1 MAKRIFILVV
11 IIIVIISL
19 ISIPYN
25 FIRWLRDRYYL
36 KVDESN
42 FNEINELFDD
52 EDKLPETVEK
62 IGFMGGLGDWY
73 LIIKY
78 KGCLENNTIY
88 DDNENIELRDY
99 IIRNGYSD
107 GDIAKNEL
115 IIALIILAIAIT
127 YGVIKLIIF
136 IKKIFKNHVK

>member
-62 IGFMGGLGDWY
+62 IGFMGGRCDWY

-78 KGCLENNTIY
+78 KGCLESNTIY

-115 IIALIILAIAIT
+115 IIALIILVIAIT

>member
-1 MAKRIFILVV
+1 MAKRIFNIII
-11 IIIVIISL
+11 IIIVVISL

-25 FIRWLRDRYYL
+25 FMRWLRDRYYL
-36 KVDESN
+36 KIDEQN

-52 EDKLPETVEK
+52 EEELPKTVEK

-78 KGCLENNTIY
+78 KSGFENSTIY
-88 DDNENIELRDY
+88 DNDENIKLQKY
-99 IIRNGYSD
+99 IIQNGYSE

-115 IIALIILAIAIT
+115 VIAIIILGIAII
-127 YGVIKLIIF
+127 YGIIKLIIF
-136 IKKIFKNHVK
+136 IKKNYKNHIL